1 MSDNGRPKAKRRK
14 GSVGQTIGGMLVGF
28 EQQIMRTTPP
38 AEELVRHA
46 RPDAPAPA
54 ADGSQLVIR
63 MPDDPPHD
71 PPHDPPDD
79 PPDEEPTP

>member
-1 MSDNGRPKAKRRK
+1 MSDDERPKAKRRK

-28 EQQIMRTTPP
+28 DQQIMRTTPP

-63 MPDDPPHD
+63 MPDDLPND
-71 PPHDPPDD
+71 L
-79 PPDEEPTP
+79 PDEEPTP

>member
-1 MSDNGRPKAKRRK
+1 MSDDGRPKAKRRK

-28 EQQIMRTTPP
+28 EQQITRTTPP

-54 ADGSQLVIR
+54 ADGSQLVIQL
-63 MPDDPPHD
+63 PDDL
-71 PPHDPPDD
+71 PHDPPDD
-79 PPDEEPTP
+79 LPDEEPTP